1 MRIAYPMEI
10 KSTTANPLRSRK
22 SCLVIGSHERQN
34 VAETLCALDGAG
46 NGELERILRKSGFR
60 PEIGKTL
67 HIHSSIGSGTDS
79 VLVVG
84 CGGGGLRPADFRK
97 LCAAAAR
104 ALIGAGVRDVC
115 WCLSEIEVD
124 GLDAAARAC
133 TAIEEIDNANYRYE
147 HTLAKTRRKHST
159 LKRIDIH
166 IPSGAKRGAI
176 EDGIAIGQA
185 IAAGRSLSRDLGNLP
200 GNICT
205 PEYLATTARNIAKR
219 HPKVHAR
226 ILDEARIERLKM
238 NAFLAVARGSREPPR
253 LVILEY
259 KGASASKAPVVL
271 IGKGI
276 TFDSGGISI
285 KPAGAMDEMKF
296 DMCGAASVIGTIEA
310 CARLELPLNIVAVA
324 PACENLP
331 GGRAVKPGD
340 IVSSMSGRTV
350 EILNTD
356 AEGRLILCDT
366 ITWAKSLKPE
376 IIIDVAT
383 LTGACV
389 VALGAHASGLFSNH
403 QPLADALLQA
413 GEDSGDRA
421 WQMPLWPE
429 YEKQLKSRFADV
441 ANIGGSK
448 AGAVTAASFLSLF
461 ARRERWAHLDIAG
474 TAWKSGKEKGATGR
488 PVGLLCRYLI
498 DRASQSRTRVTGTKN
513 EAAKDEK
520 SGRRVAAATKRKPAP
535 PKPKAAN
542 NA

>member
-1 MRIAYPMEI
+1 MEI
-10 KSTTANPLRSRK
+10 KSTPANPLRSRK
-22 SCLVIGSHERQN
+22 GCLVIGSHERQQGT
-34 VAETLCALDGAG
+34 ETLSALDGAG
-46 NGELERILRKSGFR
+46 NGELERILRRSGFR

-67 HIHSSIGSGTDS
+67 HIHSSIGGASDS

-84 CGGGGLRPADFRK
+84 CGGDGDGIGPADFRRI
-97 LCAAAAR
+97 CAAAAR
-104 ALIGAGVRDVC
+104 ALKGAGVQSAA

-124 GLDAAARAC
+124 GLDAAARTC
-133 TAIEEIDNANYRYE
+133 VAIEELDIADYRYE
-147 HTLAKTRRKHST
+147 HTLAKTRRRYST
-159 LKRIDIH
+159 IKRIDIH
-166 IPSGAKRGAI
+166 VPSGAKRGRI
-176 EDGIAIGQA
+176 DEGIATGQA
-185 IAAGRSLSRDLGNLP
+185 IAAGRTLARDLGNLP

-205 PEYLATTARNIAKR
+205 PEYLATTARDLAKR

-238 NAFLAVARGSREPPR
+238 NAFLAVARGSREAPR
-253 LVILEY
+253 FVVLEY
-259 KGASASKAPVVL
+259 RGASASKAPIAL

-310 CARLELPLNIVAVA
+310 CARLSLPLNIVAIV

-331 GGRAVKPGD
+331 GGKAIKPGD
-340 IVSSMSGRTV
+340 IVTSMSGRTV

-356 AEGRLILCDT
+356 AEGRLILCDA
-366 ITWAKSLKPE
+366 ITWAKSLEPE
-376 IIIDVAT
+376 VIIDVAT

-403 QPLADALLQA
+403 QPLADALLRA
-413 GEDSGDRA
+413 GQDSGDRA

-448 AGAVTAASFLSLF
+448 AGAVTAASFLSIF
-461 ARRERWAHLDIAG
+461 ARQERWAHLDIAG

-498 DRASQSRTRVTGTKN
+498 DRACQVRNQAPKARS
-513 EAAKDEK
+513 EAAKGEK
-520 SGRRVAAATKRKPAP
+520 SGKRVVTTAAKRKSASS
-535 PKPKAAN
+535 KHKAAKD
-542 NA
+542 A